1 MSTSSDFSVIADGL
15 TAAEVAEWTGVDEDE
30 AQRWLAGAE
39 PPAEHI
45 DMLVVAT
52 GLDADQWPALAAEM
66 RQGQPGDG
74 APPPEPAPIALP
86 ATGGHGGG
94 DGFEPAGDG
103 ETDDDPTSS
112 DPPAAPPLAP
122 PPPPTALTDDDLT
135 SSDPPAAPPAPQAA
149 PLTVDVAAAGAARV
163 AARAGVL
170 LASDP
175 ETVAA
180 IAAITGRAGLDA
192 VDAAE
197 TVAGFGP
204 EVSDALRRVAGFLD
218 RLGR

>member
-112 DPPAAPPLAP
+112 DPPAAPP
-122 PPPPTALTDDDLT
+122 
-135 SSDPPAAPPAPQAA
+135 APQAA